1 MQLAEIT
8 IKTALVKSRIPGVE
22 YVINPYLGCGHGC
35 KYCYAVF
42 MQKYARRFQGQPWGS
57 FVEAKVNIAEVLRR
71 ELARKRQRG
80 RALLSSVCDPYQ
92 PVEVR
97 YRLTRQILTALRD
110 YGWGLDILTRS
121 PLVVRDLDLLAGAPE
136 VTVGFSIPTDAEAV
150 RRVTEPQAPP
160 IPARIAALKRL
171 ADAGISTWVFI
182 APMLP
187 LNPARLVELIAP
199 YADRVMLDPL
209 NYRRQVQSLFHQ
221 QGWDYALTDAYAAAT
236 RTELIRLLGS
246 KVTT

>member
-8 IKTALVKSRIPGVE
+8 VKTALVKSGIPGVE

-42 MQKYARRFQGQPWGS
+42 MKKYARRFQGQPWGS

-92 PVEVR
+92 PVEGR

-110 YGWGLDILTRS
+110 YGWGIDILTRS
-121 PLVVRDLDLLAGAPE
+121 PLVTRDLDILAGAPQ
-136 VTVGFSIPTDAEAV
+136 VSVGFSIPTDAEAV
-150 RRVTEPQAPP
+150 RRITEPQAPP
-160 IPARIAALKRL
+160 IPARIAA
-171 ADAGISTWVFI
+171 
-182 APMLP
+182 
-187 LNPARLVELIAP
+187 
-199 YADRVMLDPL
+199 
-209 NYRRQVQSLFHQ
+209 
-221 QGWDYALTDAYAAAT
+221 
-236 RTELIRLLGS
+236 
-246 KVTT
+246 